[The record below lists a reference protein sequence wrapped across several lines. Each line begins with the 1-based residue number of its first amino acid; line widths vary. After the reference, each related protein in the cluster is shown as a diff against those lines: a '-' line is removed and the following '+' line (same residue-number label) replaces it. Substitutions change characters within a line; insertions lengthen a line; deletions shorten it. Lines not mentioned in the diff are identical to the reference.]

1 MARLINNFS
10 NTVIDTV
17 ETAYSSAATGDG
29 TRIDSFTASND
40 STVNASYSVYINDGI
55 NPVKAIIK
63 DKIIVW
69 GTNDL
74 GIGLVNQVIPPSAT
88 LQVEST
94 AINSIY
100 FTVAGQVLS

>member
-1 MARLINNFS
+1 MSRLANNFS
-10 NTVIDTV
+10 NTIADTAQ
-17 ETAYSSAATGDG
+17 TAYASAATGDG

-40 STVNASYSVYINDGI
+40 STVNAAYSVYINDGV

-74 GIGLVNQVIPPSAT
+74 GIGLVNQVVPPNST
-88 LQVEST
+88 LQIETT

-100 FTVAGQVLS
+100 FTLSVQVLS

>member
-1 MARLINNFS
+1 MARLANNFS
-10 NTVIDTV
+10 NSTIDTIQ
-17 ETAYSSAATGDG
+17 TAYAAAATGEG

-40 STVNASYSVYINDGI
+40 GTVNAAYSVYINDGI

-69 GTNDL
+69 GTNQL

-88 LQVEST
+88 LQIEST

>member
-1 MARLINNFS
+1 MSRLINNFS
-10 NTVIDTV
+10 NTVIDTL
-17 ETAYSSAATGDG
+17 ESAYSSAATGSG

-40 STVNASYSVYINDGI
+40 STVNASYSVYINDGV

>member
-1 MARLINNFS
+1 MARIINNFF
-10 NTVIDTV
+10 NTIANTIQ
-17 ETAYSSAATGDG
+17 TAYATEATGEG

-40 STVNASYSVYINDGI
+40 STVNAAYSVYINDGV

-74 GIGLVNQVIPPSAT
+74 GIGLVNQVIPPDAI
-88 LQVEST
+88 LQIEST

-100 FTVAGQVLS
+100 FTIAGQVLS

>member
-1 MARLINNFS
+1 MSRLANNFS
-10 NTVIDTV
+10 NTIADTV
-17 ETAYSSAATGDG
+17 QTAYASAATGDG

-40 STVNASYSVYINDGI
+40 STVNAAYSVYINDGV

-74 GIGLVNQVIPPSAT
+74 GIGLVNQVVPPNST
-88 LQVEST
+88 LQIETT

-100 FTVAGQVLS
+100 FTVSGQVLS

>member
-1 MARLINNFS
+1 MSRLANNFS
-10 NTVIDTV
+10 NTIADTAQ
-17 ETAYSSAATGDG
+17 TAYASAATGDG

-40 STVNASYSVYINDGI
+40 STVNAAYSVYINDGV

-74 GIGLVNQVIPPSAT
+74 GIGLVNQVVPPNST
-88 LQVEST
+88 LQIETT

-100 FTVAGQVLS
+100 FTLSGQVLS

>member
-1 MARLINNFS
+1 MSRLANNFS
-10 NTVIDTV
+10 NTIADTV
-17 ETAYSSAATGDG
+17 QTAYASAATGDG

-40 STVNASYSVYINDGI
+40 STVNAAYSVYINDGV

-74 GIGLVNQVIPPSAT
+74 GIGLVNQVVPPNST
-88 LQVEST
+88 LQIETT

-100 FTVAGQVLS
+100 FTLSGQVLS

>member
-10 NTVIDTV
+10 NTVIDTL
-17 ETAYSSAATGDG
+17 ETAYSSAATGEG

-40 STVNASYSVYINDGI
+40 STVNASYNVYINDGV

-63 DKIIVW
+63 DKMIVW

-88 LQVEST
+88 LQIEST

>member
-1 MARLINNFS
+1 MARLANNFS
-10 NTVIDTV
+10 NTIADTV
-17 ETAYSSAATGDG
+17 QTAYASAATGDG

-40 STVNASYSVYINDGI
+40 STVNAAYSVYINDGV

-74 GIGLVNQVIPPSAT
+74 GIGLVNQVVPPNST
-88 LQVEST
+88 LQIETT

-100 FTVAGQVLS
+100 FTVSGQVLS

>member
-1 MARLINNFS
+1 MSRLANNFS
-10 NTVIDTV
+10 NTVVDTL
-17 ETAYSSAATGDG
+17 ETAYSSAATGSG

-40 STVNASYSVYINDGI
+40 STVNASYNVYINDGV

-63 DKIIVW
+63 DKMIVW

-74 GIGLVNQVIPPSAT
+74 GIGLVNQVIPPNST

-100 FTVAGQVLS
+100 FTVAEQVLA

>member
-1 MARLINNFS
+1 MARIINNFF
-10 NTVIDTV
+10 NTIADTIQ
-17 ETAYSSAATGDG
+17 TAYATAATGDG

-40 STVNASYSVYINDGI
+40 STVNAAYSVYINDGV

-74 GIGLVNQVIPPSAT
+74 GIGLVNQVIPPDAI
-88 LQVEST
+88 LQIEST

-100 FTVAGQVLS
+100 FTIAGQVLS

>member
-1 MARLINNFS
+1 MSRLANNFS
-10 NTVIDTV
+10 NTVVDTL
-17 ETAYSSAATGDG
+17 ETAYSSAATGSG

-40 STVNASYSVYINDGI
+40 STVNAAYSVYINDGV

-74 GIGLVNQVIPPSAT
+74 GIGLVNQVIPPNST

-100 FTVAGQVLS
+100 FTVAGQVLA

>member
-1 MARLINNFS
+1 MARLINNFV
-10 NTVIDTV
+10 NTIANTIQ
-17 ETAYSSAATGDG
+17 TAYATAATGDG

-40 STVNASYSVYINDGI
+40 SNVNAAYSVYINDGV

-74 GIGLVNQVIPPSAT
+74 GIGLVNQVIPPDAV
-88 LQVEST
+88 LQIEST

-100 FTVAGQVLS
+100 FTIAGQVLS

>member
-1 MARLINNFS
+1 MSRLLNNYS
-10 NTVIDTV
+10 NTIIDTIQ
-17 ETAYSSAATGDG
+17 TAYGSAATGGG

-40 STVNASYSVYINDGI
+40 SGVNAAYSVYINDGV

-63 DKIIVW
+63 DEIVVW
-69 GTNDL
+69 GRNVL
-74 GIGLVNQVIPPSAT
+74 GMGLVNQVIPPSAT

-100 FTVAGQVLS
+100 FTVAGQVIA

>member
-1 MARLINNFS
+1 MARLINNFV
-10 NTVIDTV
+10 NTIANTIQ
-17 ETAYSSAATGDG
+17 TAYATAATGDG

-40 STVNASYSVYINDGI
+40 STVNAAYSVYINDGV

-74 GIGLVNQVIPPSAT
+74 GIGLVNQVIPPDAV
-88 LQVEST
+88 LQIEST

-100 FTVAGQVLS
+100 FTIAGQVLS

>member
-1 MARLINNFS
+1 MARLINNFF
-10 NTVIDTV
+10 NTIADTIQ
-17 ETAYSSAATGDG
+17 TAYVSAATGEG

-40 STVNASYSVYINDGI
+40 SFVNAAYSVYINDGV

-74 GIGLVNQVIPPSAT
+74 GIGLVNQVIPPDAI
-88 LQVEST
+88 LQIEST
-94 AINSIY
+94 AIDSIY
-100 FTVAGQVLS
+100 FTIAGQVLA

>member
-1 MARLINNFS
+1 MSRLINNFS

-29 TRIDSFTASND
+29 TRIDSFTASNG
-40 STVNASYSVYINDGI
+40 STVNASYSVYINDGV

>member
-1 MARLINNFS
+1 MSRLINNFS

-40 STVNASYSVYINDGI
+40 STVNASYSVYINDGV
-55 NPVKAIIK
+55 NPAKAIIK

-74 GIGLVNQVIPPSAT
+74 GIGLVNQVIPPDST

>member
-1 MARLINNFS
+1 MARLINNFV
-10 NTVIDTV
+10 NTIANTIQ
-17 ETAYSSAATGDG
+17 TAYATAATGDG

-40 STVNASYSVYINDGI
+40 STVNAAYSVYINDGV

-74 GIGLVNQVIPPSAT
+74 GIGLVNQVIPPDAI
-88 LQVEST
+88 LQIEST

-100 FTVAGQVLS
+100 FTIAGQVLS

>member
-1 MARLINNFS
+1 MARLINNFV
-10 NTVIDTV
+10 NTIANTIQ
-17 ETAYSSAATGDG
+17 TSYATAATGDG

-40 STVNASYSVYINDGI
+40 STVNAAYSVYINDGV

-74 GIGLVNQVIPPSAT
+74 GIGLVNQVIPPNAI
-88 LQVEST
+88 LQIEST

-100 FTVAGQVLS
+100 FTIAGQVLS